1 LTSRTN
7 APGRNRAA
15 AASEPTQDPEAIVTT
30 RNPPESHPHTSAH
43 LGQTKTIERHI
54 LDQQSMF
61 PEAQGRFTNIMYV
74 IALTAKLVQRE
85 VSKAGL
91 VDILGLTGSVNVQG
105 EEVQKLDE
113 FAHECFF
120 NRFDHTG
127 LLCGMASEEEEGI
140 IEIPE
145 AFALGP
151 YVLLFDPLDGSSN
164 IDANVSIGS
173 IWALYRRKSQGGA
186 AVMDDFLRQGYEQAA
201 AGYVLY
207 GSSTM
212 MVYTTGDGVYGFT
225 LDPSIGEFLLS
236 HERMQIP
243 QKGKIYSCNEGYRSL
258 MSEGTRRYIGYLQ
271 EDDKETGRPYSSRY
285 IGSMVADVHR
295 TLLYGGIFMYP
306 ATKKS
311 PNGKLR
317 LMYEANPMAFIIEQA
332 GGIAT
337 DGRQRILDI
346 QATDL
351 HQRTPLYL
359 GSEEDMKVA
368 MEFESGAR

>member
-1 LTSRTN
+1 VNSN
-7 APGRNRAA
+7 
-15 AASEPTQDPEAIVTT
+15 PEAIVTT
-30 RNPPESHPHTSAH
+30 QQSPDSQPPTPAH
-43 LGQTKTIERHI
+43 LGQTKTIERHV

-61 PEAQGRFTNIMYV
+61 PDAQGRFSNIMYV

-173 IWALYRRKSQGGA
+173 IWSLYRKKTAGKA
-186 AVMDDFLRQGYEQAA
+186 AIMDDFLRQGYEQAA

-243 QKGKIYSCNEGYRSL
+243 KKGKIYSCNEGYRSL
-258 MSEGTRRYIGYLQ
+258 MSDGTRRYIEYLQ
-271 EDDKETGRPYSSRY
+271 EEDKETGRPYSSRY

-306 ATKKS
+306 ATSKS
-311 PNGKLR
+311 PSGKLR
-317 LMYEANPMAFIIEQA
+317 LMYEANPMAFIMEQA
-332 GGIAT
+332 GGMAT
-337 DGRQRILDI
+337 DGKQRIMEV

-351 HQRTPLYL
+351 HQRTPLYM

>member
-1 LTSRTN
+1 
-7 APGRNRAA
+7 
-15 AASEPTQDPEAIVTT
+15 VTT
-30 RNPPESHPHTSAH
+30 SSSSDNPLIAAAH

-54 LDQQSMF
+54 LDQQSLH
-61 PEAQGRFTNIMYV
+61 PDAGGRFTNIMYV

-113 FAHECFF
+113 FAHQCFF

-145 AFALGP
+145 DFGLGP

-164 IDANVSIGS
+164 IDADVSIGS
-173 IWALYRRKSQGGA
+173 IWAIYRKKSKGRV

-207 GSSTM
+207 GSSTI

-236 HERMQIP
+236 HDRMQIP
-243 QKGKIYSCNEGYRSL
+243 KKGKIYSCNEGYRSH
-258 MSEGTRRYIGYLQ
+258 MSEGTRRYIEYLQ
-271 EDDKETGRPYSSRY
+271 EEDPESGRPYSSRY

-306 ATKKS
+306 ATTKA

-317 LMYEANPMAFIIEQA
+317 LMYEANPMAFIMEQA
-332 GGIAT
+332 GGMAT
-337 DGRQRILDI
+337 DGKQRILDV

-351 HQRTPLYL
+351 HQRTPLYM
-359 GSEEDMKVA
+359 GSEEDMKQA

>member
-1 LTSRTN
+1 MTTS
-7 APGRNRAA
+7 
-15 AASEPTQDPEAIVTT
+15 S
-30 RNPPESHPHTSAH
+30 SADN
-43 LGQTKTIERHI
+43 LPKTPANLSQTKTIERHI
-54 LDQQSMF
+54 LDQQSLF
-61 PEAQGRFTNIMYV
+61 PDAGGRFSNIMYV
-74 IALTAKLVQRE
+74 IALTANLVQRE

-91 VDILGLTGSVNVQG
+91 VDILGLTGSVNIQG

-113 FAHECFF
+113 FAHQCFF

-145 AFALGP
+145 DYALGP

-164 IDANVSIGS
+164 IDADVSIGS
-173 IWALYRRKSQGGA
+173 IWAIYRKKTKGRP
-186 AVMDDFLRQGYEQAA
+186 AVMDDFLRHGYEQAA

-243 QKGKIYSCNEGYRSL
+243 KKGTIYSCNEGYRGL
-258 MSEGTRRYIGYLQ
+258 MSEGTRSYIEYLQ
-271 EDDKETGRPYSSRY
+271 EEDKETGRPYSSRY

-306 ATKKS
+306 ATSKS

-317 LMYEANPMAFIIEQA
+317 LMYEANPMAFIMEQA
-332 GGIAT
+332 GGMAT
-337 DGRQRILDI
+337 DGKQRLLDI
-346 QATDL
+346 QATGL
-351 HQRTPLYL
+351 HQRTPLYM
-359 GSEEDMKVA
+359 GSEEDMKLA